1 MAETTTT
8 TTTVKPEKE
17 DKANTG
23 NSKPADTGADGQEGM
38 SAAEL
43 EQNRKG
49 SAAGNSGDNDNPSRE
64 ESLRE
69 AGKASPN
76 SPDRGIK
83 DGTQVLG
90 ADSQSAE
97 DRLEQ
102 SRREAVANHNRERN
116 SDDEA

>member
-8 TTTVKPEKE
+8 TTTTTVKP
-17 DKANTG
+17 DKDEGKGVRNETDA
-23 NSKPADTGADGQEGM
+23 AAAQEGM
-38 SAAEL
+38 SAEEL

-49 SAAGNSGDNDNPSRE
+49 SAAGNSGENDNPSRE

-102 SRREAVANHNRERN
+102 SRREAVANHNRERG
-116 SDDEA
+116 DDEA